1 MTTVMF
7 AKGDVSVIKI
17 VGARLRELRKEQRHS
32 QASLGELAD
41 VDPSYISMLEREV
54 KDNPSL
60 AIVGRLADA
69 LGTSIEYLT
78 GTTDDP
84 GTPRLKEVAL
94 HHIDRRSDPSAP
106 IPERLRD
113 RIRWLQDELG
123 RLADELDELDDA
135 D

>member
-41 VDPSYISMLEREV
+41 VDPSYISLLEREV

-69 LGTSIEYLT
+69 LGTTIEYLT
-78 GTTDDP
+78 GKTDDP
-84 GTPRLKEVAL
+84 KPAPELAF
-94 HHIDRRSDPSAP
+94 HHIDRRHVPNAP
-106 IPERLRD
+106 IRPKLRE
-113 RIRWLQDELG
+113 RIRQ
-123 RLADELDELDDA
+123 R
-135 D
+135 